1 MSCSNPRVLVWLW
14 WVKVLFDANSMS
26 RIGNENLSW
35 EQRFAF
41 TSMVICPVE
50 AVCPC
55 QCAAEAAGIW
65 LGGKQTAALSLEG
78 EWWEGEV
85 SPGFSR
91 IHLTRS
97 IAPFSRWH
105 WGMWRNR
112 GEGCSGIQ
120 FSEGWRA
127 IAAWQCCAAP
137 TDILLGIFPSHLS
150 ITKCQVLIENVG
162 LLWLN
167 W

>member
-1 MSCSNPRVLVWLW
+1 MCSCMTLMSKSTLQCQFHVKDRKWELELGAEVCFYKHDLLSGGRVSLPVCSR
-14 WVKVLFDANSMS
+14 
-26 RIGNENLSW
+26 GNW
-35 EQRFAF
+35 
-41 TSMVICPVE
+41 
-50 AVCPC
+50 
-55 QCAAEAAGIW
+55 GG
-65 LGGKQTAALSLEG
+65 LGGKRTAALSLEG

-91 IHLTRS
+91 IHLTRL
-97 IAPFSRWH
+97 IAPVSRWH
-105 WGMWRNR
+105 WGTWRNR
-112 GEGCSGIQ
+112 GEGCYGIQ